1 MTPTSRLVIALAA
14 TVILSLPP
22 AAAQS
27 PGRVAT
33 STSALVAA
41 PLFFHGKQ
49 IALYGS
55 VEQVGQQGRLQ
66 VPVDEAAL
74 KLRRIP
80 QIFVFWREQPSRS
93 EGEIRGEF
101 WDLGRIDAND
111 GRFTQY
117 DFKPM
122 LEAVT
127 QGRWPAREE
136 LYVVLGATMVESPLP
151 ATATLR
157 SIVLAPDKHAGRDV
171 TISGRFRGRNLY
183 ADLPSPLN
191 RGKWDFILQ
200 SADSALWV
208 TGIPP
213 KGKGFDLDPGTRSDT
228 GRWLKATGTV
238 RTEGATVWL
247 DAKTLEL
254 SAAPEETTIDLDV
267 PPPPKAPPPTVIFSA
282 PIADEV
288 AVETNTEVRI
298 QFSWDMDQKTFR
310 GRVRV
315 SYVPAPDGTSPRAP
329 EFTTIYNQGNR
340 ALIIRF
346 AKPLEPQQTLKVEL
360 LEGILA
366 MGGQPLAPWTLTFS
380 TGS

>member
-1 MTPTSRLVIALAA
+1 MAHRTRAVVAAALMF
-14 TVILSLPP
+14 VVVVP
-22 AAAQS
+22 AAQA

-33 STSALVAA
+33 STAALVAA
-41 PLFFHGKQ
+41 PLFYHGKQ
-49 IALYGS
+49 VALYGA

-66 VPVDEAAL
+66 VAVDEAAFS
-74 KLRRIP
+74 RRKIP
-80 QIFVFWREQPSRS
+80 HIFVFWREQPSRT

-111 GRFTQY
+111 GRFSQY
-117 DFKPM
+117 DFKPI

-127 QGRWPAREE
+127 QGRWPSREE
-136 LYVVLGATMVESPLP
+136 LYVVVGATMVDSPLP

-157 SIVLAPDKHAGRDV
+157 SIVLAPEGQTGRDV

-191 RGKWDFILQ
+191 KGKWDFILQ
-200 SADSALWV
+200 SADAALWV
-208 TGIPP
+208 TGLQP
-213 KGKGFDLDPGTRSDT
+213 KGKGFDLDPSTRSDT

-238 RTEGATVWL
+238 RGEGATVWL
-247 DAKTLEL
+247 EAKTLEL
-254 SAAPEETTIDLDV
+254 STAPVETTVDV
-267 PPPPKAPPPTVIFSA
+267 ALPPPPKAPPPTVIFTA
-282 PIADEV
+282 PIADETG
-288 AVETNTEVRI
+288 VEPTTDVRV

-310 GRVRV
+310 DRVRV
-315 SYVPAPDGTSPRAP
+315 SYAPAPDGTSPRTP
-329 EFTTIYNQGNR
+329 DFTTTYNQGNR

-346 AKPLEPQQTLKVEL
+346 AKPLEPQQTVKIEL

-366 MGGQPLAPWTLTFS
+366 MGGQPLAPWSMTFS